1 MSSKLEKVKNLETK
15 ISQDCVGVVKSNIR
29 FEQLEVEITHKEW
42 LVTAQKLKDDFS
54 MTQLIDL
61 SGVDYAIYKQS
72 HWQTNEAS
80 SQGFSRGVFDFA
92 QEQQVIAD
100 NIEKRYCVVYQLLD
114 MTNNLRLRVKVF
126 VPSNDYPCISS
137 VISVW
142 QCADWYEREAFDLFG
157 ILFDGHPDL
166 RRILTDYGFV
176 GHPLRKDFPLQG
188 QVEMVY
194 DPEKKQVVY
203 QPVSIEN
210 RVNTPRVIR

>member
-1 MSSKLEKVKNLETK
+1 MASKLEKIKNLETQ
-15 ISQDCVGVVKSNIR
+15 IIQECAGIIQSNIT
-29 FEQLEVEITHKEW
+29 FEQLEIEVTHQDW
-42 LVTAQKLKDDFS
+42 FNTAKKLKDDFS

-61 SGVDYAIYKQS
+61 AGVDYATYGQS
-72 HWQTNEAS
+72 HWQTDTAS
-80 SQGFSRGVFDFA
+80 SQGFSRGVFDFS
-92 QEQQVIAD
+92 QEENIIAND
-100 NIEKRYCVVYQLLD
+100 LEQRYCVVYQLLD
-114 MTNNLRLRVKVF
+114 MKNNLRLRVKVF
-126 VPSNDYPCISS
+126 VASNDYPCVSS
-137 VISVW
+137 VINIW

-157 ILFDGHPDL
+157 FLFDGHPDL